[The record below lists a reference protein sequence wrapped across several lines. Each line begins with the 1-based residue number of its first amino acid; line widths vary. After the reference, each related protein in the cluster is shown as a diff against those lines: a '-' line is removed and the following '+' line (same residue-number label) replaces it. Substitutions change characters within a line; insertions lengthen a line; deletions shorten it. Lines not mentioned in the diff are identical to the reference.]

1 MKKFMMISILG
12 MWFLSIALPIS
23 WATEDETTSTEMS
36 GAPQEVSDLQKTLR
50 SDRLDRI
57 EQSISELT
65 ETVSALSDRVQDLE
79 RTVDDFNG
87 RQ

>member
-1 MKKFMMISILG
+1 MISILG

>member
-1 MKKFMMISILG
+1 MMISILG